1 MRAPPAWVLFLR
13 THPGETRPDVLL
25 PLLFLWTPDAIV
37 LQAQPLVEETML
49 WHLAGEST
57 RDDVLRNLPF
67 KYLTEQHFQSRR
79 GAVSHVS
86 AAG

>member
-13 THPGETRPDVLL
+13 THPGATRPDVLL
-25 PLLFLWTPDAIV
+25 PLWTSDAIV
-37 LQAQPLVEETML
+37 LQVQPLVEETML